1 MSTTLD
7 VDVGFTI
14 SSFAYSDE
22 FLNPSLVRL
31 SQRKALNIILSHC
44 QIIQPCV
51 NLRGVSITAKTIHK
65 LMLLK

>member
-14 SSFAYSDE
+14 SSFVYSDE

-31 SQRKALNIILSHC
+31 SQREALNIILSHC

-51 NLRGVSITAKTIHK
+51 NLRGEVLQQKQFMK
-65 LMLLK
+65 CC